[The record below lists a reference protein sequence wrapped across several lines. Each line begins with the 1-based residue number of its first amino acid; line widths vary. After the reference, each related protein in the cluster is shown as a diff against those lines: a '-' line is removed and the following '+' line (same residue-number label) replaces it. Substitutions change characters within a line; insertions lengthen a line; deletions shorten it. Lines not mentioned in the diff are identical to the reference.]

1 MVKPKKT
8 LEEIRAA
15 ASARAKKYQ
24 QSQRDQGKRHLTA
37 LISQEVFDII
47 AWQRERTGATVV
59 QVVESAIKIAYG
71 EPGPLDLP
79 QAPEPIPEPELDRG
93 AVEPLSPEPAV
104 DRGEDEPGIPDCHGK
119 DLSQAEKDSILIK
132 VVDLYPGRGN
142 AQKRAD
148 VLNRA
153 GVPCGR
159 GKTPWDAKKVMDTYR
174 HAKKR
179 QDQ

>member
-1 MVKPKKT
+1 MVKPQKT
-8 LEEIRAA
+8 LEELRAA

-47 AWQRERTGATVV
+47 ARQRERTGATVV

-93 AVEPLSPEPAV
+93 
-104 DRGEDEPGIPDCHGK
+104 EDEPGIPDCHGK

-132 VVDLYPGRGN
+132 VLDLYPGREN

-148 VLNRA
+148 VLNQA
-153 GVPCGR
+153 GVPCGK
-159 GKTPWDAKKVMDTYR
+159 GKAPWDAKKVMDNYR